1 MPLDALDNLVRIRS
15 LKAEPGR
22 QFEVDGLIHSARAR
36 LQDAGNEALS
46 PESRFDLAY
55 NAAHALALAALRWH
69 GYRSENRY
77 LVFQCL
83 EHTVGLPN
91 EQWRVLDLAHRKR
104 NLAEYEGHVDVDG
117 ALLEALL
124 RVTGELSGRLTRLGP
139 LSAG

>member
-1 MPLDALDNLVRIRS
+1 MPLAPLDNLVRVRS

-22 QFEVDGLIHSARAR
+22 QAEIDGLIRSGQAR
-36 LQDAGNEALS
+36 LK
-46 PESRFDLAY
+46 
-55 NAAHALALAALRWH
+55 
-69 GYRSENRY
+69 

-91 EQWRVLDLAHRKR
+91 EQWRVLDQAHRKR

-124 RVTGELSGRLTRLGP
+124 RVSRELSGRVTRLGP
-139 LSAG
+139 VPQEGRE